1 VEQRDQG
8 ETCPVYGRR
17 PPRPPRPHDRV
28 RVGFI
33 TLRTC
38 WAQRRII
45 SSSGKRALI
54 LRMSPVFDCRP
65 LVGLAVE
72 RLYRVLKEL
81 QRDGATQFDGSVDR
95 RGDLFALWNLART
108 TPLRYSWNDSHT
120 SKCLGR
126 FGDGLSAS
134 ARVGFGVRYG
144 FSCCGLFLSVRLPL
158 RPPVPRSHP
167 PPSSSSACAAFAS
180 ASRPSC
186 PDADVPLLSS
196 VRSSDRNTEACCAA
210 RSPRRPRCGLAEVWV
225 AVGAAPWNKGLFQ
238 AVYSPLCR
246 GTVLPPPL

>member
-1 VEQRDQG
+1 M
-8 ETCPVYGRR
+8 YGRR

-38 WAQRRII
+38 WAQRSFI

-108 TPLRYSWNDSHT
+108 TPLRYSWNDSHS
-120 SKCLGR
+120 SKFLGR

-196 VRSSDRNTEACCAA
+196 VRSSDRKRVALRGA
-210 RSPRRPRCGLAEVWV
+210 RGGPGAGSPRCGSQWEPPR
-225 AVGAAPWNKGLFQ
+225 GIK
-238 AVYSPLCR
+238 VYSRLSILR
-246 GTVLPPPL
+246 SAAVQ